1 MDHLYVRV
9 WNISELRVY
18 ILGPTYPIYLV
29 SPSYW
34 NTLVAMIQHLYY
46 QNSYTENCH
55 VTL

>member
-1 MDHLYVRV
+1 MDHLYVCV

-29 SPSYW
+29 SPNYW
-34 NTLVAMIQHLYY
+34 KILVAMIQHLNY